1 MGIKQSD
8 GAKDSNLHV
17 NDIDI
22 PGSDNKNMEIISLL
36 RTYTDVR
43 FVHVFSLFQVK
54 NDRYLFNNQGIFL
67 N

>member
-1 MGIKQSD
+1 MLI
-8 GAKDSNLHV
+8 
-17 NDIDI
+17 NDIDV

>member
-1 MGIKQSD
+1 MVPKI
-8 GAKDSNLHV
+8 AIYMLI
-17 NDIDI
+17 NDIDV

-43 FVHVFSLFQVK
+43 FVNVFSLFQVK
-54 NDRYLFNNQGIFL
+54 NDRCLFNNQGILF